1 MKEFLWYLTLP
12 LNRMGSSNMLTTFDL
27 DNDMILGLYYLM
39 EIYHLRFY
47 HIIYGSWEWISL
59 SQGEDGE
66 YLSGDQIKELE
77 PDVEKFNKHKS
88 NFEKGILPEG
98 YVKANNLE
106 PKKPEQEE
114 FQYKGKFGWLSP
126 TGEFV
131 VSDWGEHEGSAYDII
146 CEKGF
151 EEEYDKW
158 SDSDDSGRLELARDY
173 LCEVKGWVLIH
184 NPSMDGGY
192 IVTNLK
198 PMTKKQKEFLYSY
211 FMEIGNGVRASM
223 YIED

>member
-1 MKEFLWYLTLP
+1 MKEFLYYLTLP
-12 LNRMGSSNMLTTFDL
+12 LNKMGGSNMLTLFDL
-27 DNDMILGLYYLM
+27 DNDMRLGLYYLM
-39 EIYHLRFY
+39 EIYHLGFH
-47 HIIYGSWEWISL
+47 HITHGSWEWISL

-88 NFEKGILPEG
+88 DFEKGILPEG
-98 YVKANNLE
+98 YVKANNPE
-106 PKKPEQEE
+106 PEKPKHEE

-131 VSDWGEHEGSAYDII
+131 VSDWGEHEGSAFDIL

-151 EEEYDKW
+151 EDEYDEW
-158 SDSDDSGRLELARDY
+158 DGHSELRLARDF

-184 NPSMDGGY
+184 NPGMDGGY
-192 IVTNLK
+192 IVTNIN
-198 PMTKKQKEFLYSY
+198 PMTKKQKEFLYDY
-211 FMEIGNGVRASM
+211 FMAIGNGMRASM